1 MKADTRLMK
10 QLNISTLRRVLSGE
24 GKATKS
30 QLSRLTGLSVVT
42 VNALITEMLE
52 QGEVQELGMVPS
64 GGGRPSMQYGY
75 CYGYRTMVIIY
86 GHQLEGRNYIH
97 TLVVDLKGQKLWER
111 QGYMEEIGA
120 ESFDSCLDE
129 VFAGFGNI
137 GLIAFGLPGEAIDD
151 VVTINDFSGL
161 EGLDFLPRIREK
173 YGVPVLFENDIN
185 AMAYGY
191 YRKHCGMDVTSLV
204 GIYFPRSFLP
214 GAGLILDGSIYY
226 GNSHFAGEMGDVY
239 VPVPWEELDYYKENQ
254 VLCQLEAL
262 LATFACIVAPSRF
275 VLYGDFLTDGM
286 AERLEQYVCR
296 RLSGKFRVQVEVS
309 FCLEEDYET
318 GMICL
323 AQNRMLQLMEERTET
338 NTPSQ
343 V

>member
-1 MKADTRLMK
+1 
-10 QLNISTLRRVLSGE
+10 
-24 GKATKS
+24 
-30 QLSRLTGLSVVT
+30 
-42 VNALITEMLE
+42 
-52 QGEVQELGMVPS
+52 
-64 GGGRPSMQYGY
+64 
-75 CYGYRTMVIIY
+75 
-86 GHQLEGRNYIH
+86 
-97 TLVVDLKGQKLWER
+97 
-111 QGYMEEIGA
+111 
-120 ESFDSCLDE
+120 
-129 VFAGFGNI
+129 
-137 GLIAFGLPGEAIDD
+137 
-151 VVTINDFSGL
+151 
-161 EGLDFLPRIREK
+161 
-173 YGVPVLFENDIN
+173 
-185 AMAYGY
+185 
-191 YRKHCGMDVTSLV
+191 
-204 GIYFPRSFLP
+204 
-214 GAGLILDGSIYY
+214 
-226 GNSHFAGEMGDVY
+226 MGDVY

>member
-24 GKATKS
+24 GKATKP

-120 ESFDSCLDE
+120 ESFDGCLDE

-137 GLIAFGLPGEAIDD
+137 GLIVFGLP
-151 VVTINDFSGL
+151 
-161 EGLDFLPRIREK
+161 R
-173 YGVPVLFENDIN
+173 
-185 AMAYGY
+185 
-191 YRKHCGMDVTSLV
+191 
-204 GIYFPRSFLP
+204 
-214 GAGLILDGSIYY
+214 GS
-226 GNSHFAGEMGDVY
+226 H
-239 VPVPWEELDYYKENQ
+239 
-254 VLCQLEAL
+254 
-262 LATFACIVAPSRF
+262 
-275 VLYGDFLTDGM
+275 
-286 AERLEQYVCR
+286 
-296 RLSGKFRVQVEVS
+296 
-309 FCLEEDYET
+309 
-318 GMICL
+318 
-323 AQNRMLQLMEERTET
+323 
-338 NTPSQ
+338 
-343 V
+343 